1 MSVKHAC
8 SLAFLALL
16 LCHTVRNASEAG
28 TYGKVVGRVSD
39 KTNGEALVGA
49 TVQLLGTSLGAV
61 TDAEG
66 AYVILNVA
74 PGSHTL
80 RVTFVGY
87 AGVDMKEI
95 RVVQD
100 LATEINVQLTQRTL
114 ELKDVVEVV
123 ARRPLVQKDV
133 SGTAVTISS
142 EEFRNRPIESV
153 QSVINSSAGVVSYQ
167 GETFIRGSRS
177 TDVTYLV
184 DGVPLTNPISGTL
197 MTDVSKNAV
206 EEVVLMTGG
215 FSAEYGNAMGGVV
228 NVTTKEGGANYTG
241 ALRYKTDKLSSG
253 SQFYQNLNVVNLSF
267 GGPVY
272 NDIRFFFDGFLHSRD
287 MNPQRAVLAP
297 DGTNLGRHP
306 HEGYQEYR
314 TNAKLT
320 IPLTEVLKLKFTGS
334 LNRSQQ
340 LLYSLPWRFGDDAH
354 QLDRYGA
361 LWQKT
366 GYAAA
371 ILDHAVS
378 EKTFYTVKL
387 GYLDW
392 HSINGQRDRSEW
404 SGQAIGIGGD
414 FWKDFTFRTP
424 VLDRGYRIPGDPH
437 VYQKWRLLDSR
448 GFDDVRSLRTSD
460 ALSVHNPYGVPGGI
474 QNTVDAGYF
483 LDFIRSGDRD
493 YYEENRNRQFSLR
506 ADITSQPTPNH
517 ELKAGF
523 EAVWHR
529 VNRFR
534 IGAMSALDGV
544 GVTYPIIDFYEKSP
558 ADTALTVTSA
568 SNPGSG
574 YTPLELAG
582 YGTYQLHL
590 QGIYINLGLRY
601 DYYDA
606 KTEYRANPLEAA
618 QSNPFRQTRVSSKSR
633 SQLSPRLGISFPVTD
648 RLVFRFNY
656 GKFFQRAPMDRMF
669 SYLWIDRNQADV
681 DQGNP
686 DIEPQKT
693 IAYEVGLSAVLSED
707 WALGL
712 TAFQKNMFN
721 LEGYRLIR
729 APDLQWY
736 FLAVNREYAE
746 SYGVELT
753 LRKRLSHYTSGFV
766 NYTYSHARGTSSN
779 VSQISRYPLTST
791 TYAKQLGYEPLYPQ
805 ETMPMNFDR
814 RHALNLVFDLS
825 IPIDDGPEL
834 LGTKPF
840 SGFGLNLTGS
850 ILSGTPYTPMTS
862 YFVNVTT
869 DRFNAAVFPLT
880 YNLDARVRKDFRV
893 SSFTLSVFAEVMN
906 VLNLKLPASVFQG
919 SGNPDVPSYRVS
931 LGSISS
937 SSYPAGSPL
946 YSPHADVN
954 RDGVFTPDER
964 LRAYQ
969 RLESDMLALMEN
981 YPLPRR
987 VIVGVELQF

>member
-1 MSVKHAC
+1 MCVKHAC
-8 SLAFLALL
+8 SLAILGLL
-16 LCHTVRNASEAG
+16 LSLPVGDGAKAG
-28 TYGKVVGRVSD
+28 TFGKVVGRVTD
-39 KTNGEALVGA
+39 KSNSEALVGA
-49 TVQLLGTSLGAV
+49 TARLLGTSLGTV
-61 TDAEG
+61 TDQDG
-66 AYVILNVA
+66 NYVILNVT
-74 PGSHTL
+74 PGMYTL
-80 RVTFVGY
+80 RITFVGFT
-87 AGVDMKEI
+87 GVDTKEI

-100 LATEINVQLTQRTL
+100 LTTEINVELTQRTL
-114 ELKDVVEVV
+114 ELKEVVEVI
-123 ARRPLVQKDV
+123 ARRPMVQKEV
-133 SGTAVTISS
+133 SASAVTISS
-142 EEFRNRPIESV
+142 EDFRNRPIESI
-153 QSVINSSAGVVSYQ
+153 QSVVNTSAGVVSFQ
-167 GETFIRGSRS
+167 GETFIRGSRA

-184 DGVPLTNPISGTL
+184 DGVPLTNPISGSL

-228 NVTTKEGGANYTG
+228 NVTTKEGGANYAG

-253 SQFYQNLNVVNLSF
+253 SQFYQNLNVVNLSL

-272 NDIRFFFDGFLHSRD
+272 DDIRFFFDGFLNSRD
-287 MNPQRAVLAP
+287 MNVQREVLAP
-297 DGTNLGRHP
+297 DGTNLGKHP

-314 TNAKLT
+314 MNAKLT
-320 IPLTEVLKLKFTGS
+320 VPLTQTMKLKFTGS

-340 LLYSLPWRFGDDAH
+340 LLYNLYWRFGDDVN

-371 ILDHAVS
+371 ILDHTIND
-378 EKTFYTVKL
+378 KTFYTVKL

-404 SGQAIGIGGD
+404 SGDATGVNCNFWSD
-414 FWKDFTFRTP
+414 FKFRTP
-424 VLDRGYRIPGDPH
+424 ALDLNYKIPGDPN
-437 VYQKWRLLDSR
+437 VYKKWRLLDSH

-460 ALSVHNPYGVPGGI
+460 ALSISNPYGVAGGI

-483 LDFIRSGDRD
+483 QDFIRSGDRD

-506 ADITSQPTPNH
+506 ADVTSQPSSNH
-517 ELKAGF
+517 EIKAGF
-523 EAVWHR
+523 EAVWHQ

-534 IGAMSALDGV
+534 IGAMSSLDGV

-568 SNPGSG
+568 SNLGNG

-590 QGIYINLGLRY
+590 LGMYINLGLRY
-601 DYYDA
+601 DYYNA
-606 KTEYRANPLEAA
+606 QTEYRINPLETT
-618 QSNPFRQTRVSSKSR
+618 QSNPFKQTRVSSITR
-633 SQLSPRLGISFPVTD
+633 SQFSPRLGISFPVTD

-656 GKFFQRAPMDRMF
+656 GQFFQRPPMDRMF

-681 DQGNP
+681 NQGNP
-686 DIEPQKT
+686 DIDPQKT
-693 IAYEVGLSAVLSED
+693 IAYEVGLSAALAED
-707 WALGL
+707 WAVGL
-712 TAFQKNMFN
+712 TAFQKNMFH

-736 FLAVNREYAE
+736 FLAVNQEYAE

-753 LRKRLSHYTSGFV
+753 LRKQFSHWTSGFI
-766 NYTYSHARGTSSN
+766 NYTYSYARGTSSN

-805 ETMPMNFDR
+805 ETMPMNYDR
-814 RHALNLVFDLS
+814 RHALNLVFNLS
-825 IPIDDGPEL
+825 IPMDEGPEL
-834 LGTKPF
+834 LGTKPL

-850 ILSGTPYTPMTS
+850 LLSGTPYTPMTS

-869 DRFNAAVFPLT
+869 DRFNSAVFPMI
-880 YNLDARVRKDFRV
+880 YNLDARVHKDFRIASV
-893 SSFTLSVFAEVMN
+893 TLSIFAEV
-906 VLNLKLPASVFQG
+906 LNLLNLNVPVSVFQG

-931 LGSISS
+931 KGSISS
-937 SSYPAGSPL
+937 SSYAAGSPL
-946 YSPHADVN
+946 YSTRADLN
-954 RDGVFTPDER
+954 DDGVLTPDER
-964 LRAYQ
+964 LVAYQ
-969 RLESDMLALMEN
+969 RIETDMLALMEN

-987 VIVGVELQF
+987 FIFGVELQF

>member
-1 MSVKHAC
+1 MCVKHAC
-8 SLAFLALL
+8 SLAILGLL
-16 LCHTVRNASEAG
+16 LSLPVGDGAKAG
-28 TYGKVVGRVSD
+28 TFGKVVGRVTD
-39 KTNGEALVGA
+39 KSNSEALVGA
-49 TVQLLGTSLGAV
+49 TARLLGTSLGTV
-61 TDAEG
+61 TDQDG
-66 AYVILNVA
+66 IYVILNVT
-74 PGSHTL
+74 PGMYTL
-80 RVTFVGY
+80 RITFVGFT
-87 AGVDMKEI
+87 GVDTKEI

-100 LATEINVQLTQRTL
+100 LTTEINVELTQRTL
-114 ELKDVVEVV
+114 ELKEVVEVI
-123 ARRPLVQKDV
+123 ARRPMVQKEM
-133 SGTAVTISS
+133 SASAVTISS
-142 EEFRNRPIESV
+142 EDFRNRPIESI
-153 QSVINSSAGVVSYQ
+153 QSVVNTSAGVVSFQ
-167 GETFIRGSRS
+167 GETFIRGSRA

-184 DGVPLTNPISGTL
+184 DGVPLTNPISGSL

-228 NVTTKEGGANYTG
+228 NVTTKEGGANYAG

-253 SQFYQNLNVVNLSF
+253 SQFYQNLNVVNLSL

-272 NDIRFFFDGFLHSRD
+272 DDIRFFFDGFMNSRD
-287 MNPQRAVLAP
+287 MNVQREVLAP
-297 DGTNLGRHP
+297 DGTNLGKHP

-314 TNAKLT
+314 MNAKLT
-320 IPLTEVLKLKFTGS
+320 VPLTQTMKLKFTGS

-340 LLYSLPWRFGDDAH
+340 LLYNLYWRFGDDVN

-371 ILDHAVS
+371 ILDHTVND
-378 EKTFYTVKL
+378 KTFYTVKL

-404 SGQAIGIGGD
+404 SGDATGVNCNFWND
-414 FWKDFTFRTP
+414 FRFRTP
-424 VLDRGYRIPGDPH
+424 ALDLNYKIPGDPN
-437 VYQKWRLLDSR
+437 VYRKWRLLDSQ

-460 ALSVHNPYGVPGGI
+460 ALSISNPYGVAGGI

-483 LDFIRSGDRD
+483 QDFIRSGDRD

-506 ADITSQPTPNH
+506 ADVTSQPSSNH
-517 ELKAGF
+517 EIKAGF
-523 EAVWHR
+523 EAVWHQ

-534 IGAMSALDGV
+534 IGGMSSLDGV

-568 SNPGSG
+568 SNLGNG

-590 QGIYINLGLRY
+590 LGMYINLGLRY
-601 DYYDA
+601 DYYNA
-606 KTEYRANPLEAA
+606 QTEYRVNPLETT
-618 QSNPFRQTRVSSKSR
+618 QSNPFKQTRVSSMSR
-633 SQLSPRLGISFPVTD
+633 SQFSPRLGISFPVTD

-656 GKFFQRAPMDRMF
+656 GQFFQRPPMDRMF

-681 DQGNP
+681 NQGNP
-686 DIEPQKT
+686 DIDPQKT
-693 IAYEVGLSAVLSED
+693 IAYEVGFSAALAED
-707 WALGL
+707 WAVGL
-712 TAFQKNMFN
+712 TAFQKNMFH

-736 FLAVNREYAE
+736 FLAVNQEYAE

-753 LRKRLSHYTSGFV
+753 LRKQFSHWTSGFI
-766 NYTYSHARGTSSN
+766 NYTYSYARGTSSN

-805 ETMPMNFDR
+805 ETMPMNYDR
-814 RHALNLVFDLS
+814 RHALNLVFNLS
-825 IPIDDGPEL
+825 IPMDEGPEL
-834 LGTKPF
+834 LGTQPL

-850 ILSGTPYTPMTS
+850 LLSGTPYTPMTS

-869 DRFNAAVFPLT
+869 DRFNSAAFPMI
-880 YNLDARVRKDFRV
+880 YNLDARVHKDFRI
-893 SSFTLSVFAEVMN
+893 SSLTLSIFAEV
-906 VLNLKLPASVFQG
+906 LNLLNLNVPVSVFQG
-919 SGNPDVPSYRVS
+919 SGNPDVPGYRVS
-931 LGSISS
+931 KGSISS
-937 SSYPAGSPL
+937 SSYAAGSPL
-946 YSPHADVN
+946 YSTRADLN
-954 RDGVFTPDER
+954 HDGVLTPDER
-964 LRAYQ
+964 LVAYQ
-969 RLESDMLALMEN
+969 RIETDMLALMEN

-987 VIVGVELQF
+987 FIFGVELQF